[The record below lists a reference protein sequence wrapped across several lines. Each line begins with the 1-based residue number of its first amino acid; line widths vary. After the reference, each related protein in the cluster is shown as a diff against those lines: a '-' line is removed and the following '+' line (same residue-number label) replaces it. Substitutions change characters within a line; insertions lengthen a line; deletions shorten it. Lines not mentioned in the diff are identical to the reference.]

1 MGVRSRA
8 VTLGENDNRGAS
20 VSQSTSSTSSRRA
33 FPCLS
38 YEEGPKAHTLALG
51 HRVTVFGCIDGGGIG
66 FVTGI
71 ASEDICH
78 TMFNPNAIYASRSRV
93 FNGKNW
99 REGTDMERTTNLTQI
114 DILGSAER
122 FVGDVAVQILKYLAL
137 LAALALMPAVF
148 TVWPLWVYWHDQSYG
163 YFIFVATMIEWAT
176 PFSCAF
182 YMFFLGHW
190 TSIRY
195 WQKMYGDTED
205 LREAHGDTVWT
216 LECFFFLFA
225 GLVGSFFFEIL
236 YLRASTYIGFDLY
249 LPEYWRQNSRL
260 HTRLDMR
267 CCQSQGSPRSFC
279 SVYGAGCGTGKYVL

>member
-1 MGVRSRA
+1 
-8 VTLGENDNRGAS
+8 
-20 VSQSTSSTSSRRA
+20 
-33 FPCLS
+33 
-38 YEEGPKAHTLALG
+38 
-51 HRVTVFGCIDGGGIG
+51 
-66 FVTGI
+66 
-71 ASEDICH
+71 
-78 TMFNPNAIYASRSRV
+78 
-93 FNGKNW
+93 
-99 REGTDMERTTNLTQI
+99 
-114 DILGSAER
+114 
-122 FVGDVAVQILKYLAL
+122 
-137 LAALALMPAVF
+137 MPAVF

-205 LREAHGDTVWT
+205 LREAHGGTVWT